1 MFFLKRQLKNASQSA
16 KPSAEFRARLM
27 SELSLAYDQEYGC
40 PQRRPFFVRATAV
53 GLASLVLFF
62 TVGTG
67 VYAYES
73 PEVSEGHPLYFVK
86 SGLESLRER
95 AALTPEARAEF
106 HTQMMERRL
115 TEAEH
120 HFSSRPDRV
129 PPTLEQAADQ
139 FEETITALDEG
150 VQDEIKRTRMLDALS
165 IRRARYLELSD
176 RVRTGEEETGELEPL
191 RQRIEGH
198 ELTDQ
203 ELMRLFGTPALMPG
217 SPMGR

>member
-1 MFFLKRQLKNASQSA
+1 
-16 KPSAEFRARLM
+16 M

-86 SGLESLRER
+86 LGFESLRER
-95 AALTPEARAEF
+95 TALSPESRAEF
-106 HTQMMERRL
+106 HAEMMERRL
-115 TEAEH
+115 AEGEHQLPMQPERVEPSLEA
-120 HFSSRPDRV
+120 
-129 PPTLEQAADQ
+129 AADQ
-139 FEETITALDEG
+139 FERSIEALEDGVEDETVRGKMIDT
-150 VQDEIKRTRMLDALS
+150 LS
-165 IRRARYLELSD
+165 LRRARYLELSS
-176 RVRTGEEETGELEPL
+176 RVRENEDENGELEPL

-203 ELMRLFGTPALMPG
+203 ELMRLFGTPPRAAD
-217 SPMGR
+217 SPMGQ